1 MAHYHAKAIES
12 ASCRVSAEK
21 GDSSQ
26 KAAAQTSTTQI
37 QHNSCRKRRIE
48 MKRLRLPLAR
58 TLFRIGLASSVLIA
72 LIPQLTFAGEPMD
85 PSTLNPPPP
94 DFELCKAVGAGTIC
108 EGTRTDVL
116 APEVTD
122 VSCASGATAFD
133 IIDSSTRHEQAK
145 RYYDVNGNLTR
156 RSIHDRFTSGQW
168 SNALTGAKVFYTQ
181 NNVTVD
187 VLAVPGDLSSSTQTT
202 TGEVI
207 IRAGTGAP
215 VLIATGR
222 QVFNAG
228 TGELISSAGRNA
240 FIAAFFEGDTTAF
253 DDVCAAL
260 AR

>member
-1 MAHYHAKAIES
+1 MKP
-12 ASCRVSAEK
+12 
-21 GDSSQ
+21 
-26 KAAAQTSTTQI
+26 I
-37 QHNSCRKRRIE
+37 QFVW
-48 MKRLRLPLAR
+48 
-58 TLFRIGLASSVLIA
+58 LFLIGLAA
-72 LIPQLTFAGEPMD
+72 LFAPQSAVFAGEPVD

-94 DFELCKAVGAGTIC
+94 DFLVCKAVGAGTIC
-108 EGTRTDVL
+108 EGTRTEVL

-122 VSCASGATAFD
+122 VSCGTFN
-133 IIDSSTRHEQAK
+133 IIDSSTLHERVK

-156 RSIHDRFTSGQW
+156 RSIHDSFTSGQW
-168 SNALTGAKVFYTQ
+168 SNALTGTKVFYTQ

-187 VLAVPGDLSSSTQTT
+187 VLAVPGDFSSSTQTT

-207 IRAGTGAP
+207 IRAGTAAP